1 MAIKSSSRGSG
12 GSLSSEDLFQSGCS
26 KVVEWSPGLIL
37 LPTGMVP
44 FEKKH
49 ILFLVVGGD
58 LEDIGE
64 SPEMCAVICMIL
76 VVLWYV
82 ILISK

>member
-1 MAIKSSSRGSG
+1 M
-12 GSLSSEDLFQSGCS
+12 
-26 KVVEWSPGLIL
+26 VEWSPGLIL

>member
-1 MAIKSSSRGSG
+1 
-12 GSLSSEDLFQSGCS
+12 
-26 KVVEWSPGLIL
+26 
-37 LPTGMVP
+37 MVP